1 MKKFLAILL
10 SAAAFAGCS
19 KKDDNIDKSD
29 PALRDFATTAKIE
42 VLASSSDIVKLRL
55 IADPARRQIYM
66 AAIELEK
73 DGGLIRNER
82 IFDDPLT
89 LSDLTRNSTYKVRLV
104 LSNSSGESRV
114 ADSVTI
120 TTPAYSINYKKI
132 YNRNTPGWMN
142 YFNSR
147 KMVGVEN
154 GTQVFYGDG
163 FSAQTNTAV
172 LIPLDNPSSPIS
184 LTVNTINDNELNI
197 KFPADLIPNAAPYVD
212 FKNYFLKINNEVVR
226 SSAASFGNYL
236 DSATLK
242 IFNKDIVLDSAN
254 NNVSGNNRTCMYISL
269 WGRFMNQN
277 IGVSPTFIQGVQAI
291 PNITEIEIFQG
302 TTYVTS
308 ITLTQGSGTG
318 CNNGFAVADGNLVS
332 GSQAMES
339 MLAYNEIHQIV
350 IRAELPAGTY
360 KMNVKFSLDDGT
372 IVRTNSSTCVIGGN

>member
-1 MKKFLAILL
+1 LKKSLAILL
-10 SAAAFAGCS
+10 AAAAFAGCS

-42 VLASSSDIVKLRL
+42 VLATSSDIVKLNL
-55 IADPARRQIYM
+55 IADPARRQTYM

-73 DGGLIRNER
+73 DGGVLKHEM
-82 IFDDPLT
+82 IFDAPLIF
-89 LSDLTRNSTYKVRLV
+89 SDLSRNSTYKARLI

-132 YNRNTPGWMN
+132 YNRDTPGWIN

-147 KMVGVEN
+147 KMVGVES

-172 LIPLDNPSSPIS
+172 LIPLDNPSNPIN
-184 LTVNTINDNELNI
+184 LTVNTVNDNELNI

-212 FKNYFLKINNEVVR
+212 FRNYFLKINNEIVR

-242 IFNKDIVLDSAN
+242 IFNKDIVLDSAYN
-254 NNVSGNNRTCMYISL
+254 NPAGNNRTCMYISL

-277 IGVSPTFIQGVQAI
+277 IGVSPKFIQGLQAI
-291 PNITEIEIFQG
+291 PAKTEVEIFQG
-302 TTYVTS
+302 TTFLYS
-308 ITLTQGSGTG
+308 IELTQSSGPG
-318 CNNGFAVADGNLVS
+318 CDNGFAFADGNLIS

-339 MLAYNEIHQIV
+339 MLAYNEVHQIV
-350 IRAELPAGTY
+350 IRAEIPAGTY
-360 KMNVKFSLDDGT
+360 KMNVKFTLDDGT
-372 IVRTNSSTCVIGGN
+372 IVRTNSTNCVVGGN